1 MAWRLN
7 TALTNFRAAVDRAYP
22 NRDRTSDGTIGD
34 AAHQASV
41 SDHNPDADGTVDA
54 WDMDVNLR
62 SGDDAAA
69 IEMLKRVFQRHPAA
83 RYWIHNRQI
92 AHRDTGWRRERYTG
106 SNPHDQHIHW
116 NSNQATENST
126 APWILEVD
134 DMAVGD
140 DIYRL
145 LHDGLRAG
153 PSQTANGGIPI
164 AWIVRKVGEI
174 QVDLAALKAAAA
186 ADAGRDAEI
195 RELLLQ
201 HQAGQLDAA
210 AVVRRMGELLS
221 ADDATQG

>member
-7 TALTNFRAAVDRAYP
+7 RALTNFRAAVDRAYP

-34 AAHQASV
+34 AAHQGTS
-41 SDHNPDADGTVDA
+41 SDHNPDPDGTVDA

-62 SGDDAAA
+62 SGNDRAA
-69 IEMLKRVFQRHPAA
+69 IEMLKRVFQRHAAA
-83 RYWIHNRQI
+83 RYWIHNREI
-92 AHRDTGWRRERYTG
+92 AHRSDGWVRRRYTG

-134 DMAVGD
+134 DMAVGE

-145 LHDGLRAG
+145 LHDGLRRG
-153 PSQTANGGIPI
+153 DSQTANGGIPI
-164 AWIVRKVGEI
+164 AWIVRKIGEI
-174 QVDLAALKAAAA
+174 QADLAALKTAAA
-186 ADAGRDAEI
+186 ADAGRDAEL

-201 HQAGQLDAA
+201 HNAGRLDAA
-210 AVVRRMGELLS
+210 AVVQRMGELLK
-221 ADDATQG
+221 ADDTTV

>member
-1 MAWRLN
+1 
-7 TALTNFRAAVDRAYP
+7 V
-22 NRDRTSDGTIGD
+22 
-34 AAHQASV
+34 
-41 SDHNPDADGTVDA
+41 
-54 WDMDVNLR
+54 
-62 SGDDAAA
+62 
-69 IEMLKRVFQRHPAA
+69 
-83 RYWIHNRQI
+83 
-92 AHRDTGWRRERYTG
+92 
-106 SNPHDQHIHW
+106 
-116 NSNQATENST
+116 TENST

-164 AWIVRKVGEI
+164 AWIVRKIGEI
-174 QVDLAALKAAAA
+174 QADLAALKAAAA

-195 RELLLQ
+195 RELLLR

-221 ADDATQG
+221 ADDAAQG